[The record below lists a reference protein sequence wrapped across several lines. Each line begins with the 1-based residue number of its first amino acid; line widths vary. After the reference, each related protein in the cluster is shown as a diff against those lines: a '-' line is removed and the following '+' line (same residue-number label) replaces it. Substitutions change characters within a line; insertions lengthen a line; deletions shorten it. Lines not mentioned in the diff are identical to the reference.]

1 MQQTRSKMPTDEKS
15 WMIWS
20 RTRRRAFAGCMWI
33 CKNHQVNM
41 CGRIWIDST
50 TVYWDYVLLACPHT
64 HTPTHELRV
73 CFFCLSLSLYL
84 SVSLSTHTH
93 SSICLSLSIDIN
105 IIHTQWLMTCF
116 VYIYIYTHN
125 RHNICTMYRYKFY
138 TYIYISAHRPVPLDV
153 KSIPCPISSCRCGIL
168 TGSSWLVTPLLSM
181 VSNYI

>member
-64 HTPTHELRV
+64 HTYTRAA
-73 CFFCLSLSLYL
+73 CQFFCLSLSLSLCL
-84 SVSLSTHTH
+84 SIYTHTQLYM
-93 SSICLSLSIDIN
+93 SLSLSIDIN

-116 VYIYIYTHN
+116 VYIYTHN

-138 TYIYISAHRPVPLDV
+138 TYIFQLIDLFPWMWSRFPAR
-153 KSIPCPISSCRCGIL
+153 
-168 TGSSWLVTPLLSM
+168 
-181 VSNYI
+181 